1 MHPAAK
7 GPSTAEAIKQLEH
20 DWTDAEIA
28 GDVEKLGQILADGWM
43 GLSYDGKRET
53 KQAVLADLKS
63 GKSKLRLVDKPRTPK
78 PGVRVTLIQLANAKR
93 VEVGR
98 LDFFQPPQQ
107 LLQLVGDAEEASGE
121 RVCPPRGHLHDQLR
135 GLLSGHVP
143 PLVK

>member
-1 MHPAAK
+1 LHPAAE

-78 PGVRVTLIQLANAKR
+78 PGVRVT
-93 VEVGR
+93 
-98 LDFFQPPQQ
+98 
-107 LLQLVGDAEEASGE
+107 
-121 RVCPPRGHLHDQLR
+121 
-135 GLLSGHVP
+135 
-143 PLVK
+143 